1 MSVFVAAATSMLRV
15 LLVILAGVASE
26 RAGLLG
32 RDQRKAVAKLS
43 ASLFLPCLIVT
54 KVVRTLDAYRGNL
67 TQVFWLPLYCA
78 AHIGLNHVL
87 ISLLLALF
95 LRKRLDRVSRVVVWI
110 GATFPN
116 SGALPLALVDSLCRA
131 EPALLAP
138 GFEEAEAAAHCDAV
152 AVGYVSLYIMVQFP
166 LMYILVPRALLRS
179 GVDEGKAKLAAADS
193 AAHAVEVE
201 VTPAVE
207 ETCAP
212 PAAAPAAT
220 SPPPQPRPQRL
231 RAAARHLRDLV
242 LQRKPGLPP
251 PVLAAALGLIVGGLP
266 FLSSA
271 FIGDGAP
278 LRSTVTDAAELLAR
292 AAVPIS
298 TINLGASLS
307 AGQRAG
313 GLAKGLRPVAV
324 ASAATVRLLVAP
336 AVSIAASV
344 ALRQIGALPADRL
357 LLLVLMIEAAP
368 PPAMQL
374 MVLVQL
380 FEQAAERPLGT
391 LLAFLYPASL
401 VTLTL
406 WIAGILQI
414 VPWIA

>member
-1 MSVFVAAATSMLRV
+1 M
-15 LLVILAGVASE
+15 
-26 RAGLLG
+26 
-32 RDQRKAVAKLS
+32 
-43 ASLFLPCLIVT
+43 
-54 KVVRTLDAYRGNL
+54 
-67 TQVFWLPLYCA
+67 
-78 AHIGLNHVL
+78 
-87 ISLLLALF
+87 
-95 LRKRLDRVSRVVVWI
+95 
-110 GATFPN
+110 
-116 SGALPLALVDSLCRA
+116 
-131 EPALLAP
+131 
-138 GFEEAEAAAHCDAV
+138 
-152 AVGYVSLYIMVQFP
+152 GYVSLYIMVQFP

-207 ETCAP
+207 DNVRAARSKRCGGVAAASTAAAAAARGGAARP
-212 PAAAPAAT
+212 RPAAAAQARPSAAG
-220 SPPPQPRPQRL
+220 
-231 RAAARHLRDLV
+231 ARR
-242 LQRKPGLPP
+242 RW
-251 PVLAAALGLIVGGLP
+251 LGLIVGGLP

-344 ALRQIGALPADRL
+344 ALRRVGALPADRL

-391 LLAFLYPASL
+391 LLAL
-401 VTLTL
+401 VPGV
-406 WIAGILQI
+406 ARDADAVDRGDFADRA
-414 VPWIA
+414 VDSVGRFYYR

>member
-1 MSVFVAAATSMLRV
+1 MLRV

-95 LRKRLDRVSRVVVWI
+95 LRRRLDRVSRVVVWI

-138 GFEEAEAAAHCDAV
+138 GFDEAEAAHCDAV

-193 AAHAVEVE
+193 AADAVEVE

-212 PAAAPAAT
+212 PAAAPAAA

-231 RAAARHLRDLV
+231 RAAARHVRDLL

-251 PVLAAALGLIVGGLP
+251 PCSPPHWAS
-266 FLSSA
+266 SSA
-271 FIGDGAP
+271 ASLPLVRLHRRRRAAP
-278 LRSTVTDAAELLAR
+278 LDGDRRRRAARR

-324 ASAATVRLLVAP
+324 ASAATVRLWWRRRSRCRLRRAA
-336 AVSIAASV
+336 AV
-344 ALRQIGALPADRL
+344 GALPADRL

-391 LLAFLYPASL
+391 LWRSC
-401 VTLTL
+401 TRRRS
-406 WIAGILQI
+406 
-414 VPWIA
+414 